1 MGGQRRRLRGE
12 PSGLENLAIES
23 ESLVRTPIA
32 DREIYSARLRVAQL
46 GIAV

>member
-23 ESLVRTPIA
+23 ESLVRTPGG
-32 DREIYSARLRVAQL
+32 REIYSARLRVAQL